1 MGWMDNIKQ
10 KGSEMKKIY
19 ELQKKAKKIQKE
31 LQDLLIEASSL
42 EGKILVVFNGEQKM
56 EEISIA
62 EELLH
67 PERKAE
73 LEKGI
78 KDAITQALK
87 KAQQVATEKTKE
99 VVGDMGIPGMDSLF
113 G

>member
-1 MGWMDNIKQ
+1 MGWMDNVKQ
-10 KGSEMKKIY
+10 KGSEMKKLY
-19 ELQKKAKKIQKE
+19 ELQKKAKKVQKE
-31 LQDLLIEASSL
+31 LQDLLIEASAMD
-42 EGKILVVFNGEQKM
+42 GKISVVFNGEQKM
-56 EEISIA
+56 EEIHIDESLLTA
-62 EELLH
+62 EN
-67 PERKAE
+67 KSQ

-99 VVGDMGIPGMDSLF
+99 VVGDMGIPGMDGLL